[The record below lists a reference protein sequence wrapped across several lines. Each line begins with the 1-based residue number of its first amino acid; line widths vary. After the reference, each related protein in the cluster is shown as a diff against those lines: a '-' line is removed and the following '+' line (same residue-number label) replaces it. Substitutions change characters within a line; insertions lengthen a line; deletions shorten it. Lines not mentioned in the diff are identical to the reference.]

1 MWGRM
6 TSRGMGYMRK
16 IERKMK
22 QALCL
27 SILQDEVTKLIEYYR
42 FHPSP
47 AIFQYDNDPK
57 HTAKLVK
64 QWVSMQNFDVLTW
77 PPRSLDLNPMEHL

>member
-6 TSRGMGYMRK
+6 TSRGMGYMCK

-27 SILQDEVTKLIEYYR
+27 SILQDEATKLIEYYR
-42 FHPSP
+42 FHLSP
-47 AIFQYDNDPK
+47 TIFQYDNDPK
-57 HTAKLVK
+57 HTTKLVR